1 MARLLLHKTP
11 RIYRAGIE
19 SQLDLS
25 DRIRRRGC
33 RSAADLRRAAARPWP
48 RANGADSRRPKPA
61 SVDAVSGETG
71 VTPTPSCETP
81 PLIVIPSRCDSPSP
95 LRRAAHLGLVCPYS
109 LGDAQYLGRITQHY
123 RQCREATVLQIVH
136 RERPAVLYPQ
146 ASRSPHTESGYRL
159 YRYPIMSI
167 GMHLQCRM
175 QL

>member
-11 RIYRAGIE
+11 RIYRGGIE

-33 RSAADLRRAAARPWP
+33 RSTADLRRAAARPWP
-48 RANGADSRRPKPA
+48 RASGADSRRPKPA

-95 LRRAAHLGLVCPYS
+95 LRRAEHLGLVCPYG
-109 LGDAQYLGRITQHY
+109 LGDAQHLGCVTQHY
-123 RQCREATVLQIVH
+123 RQCGVPTVLQIVH
-136 RERPAVLYPQ
+136 QRQ
-146 ASRSPHTESGYRL
+146 ACCALPSNVSLSTH
-159 YRYPIMSI
+159 
-167 GMHLQCRM
+167 
-175 QL
+175 